1 MSSLFEGTFCHHWY
15 ITKCLAHKR
24 CSVIIC
30 WTSEYWPSVCSTVSI
45 SETESCVNIW
55 FILKFSSVQ
64 SLSRV
69 RLFTTPWITA
79 RQASL
84 SITNSRSSPRLTSI
98 ESFSDH
104 LKYSARNSIHS
115 KYLAKRQKPTERRKF
130 PKVYRKV
137 KLKESEIAQS
147 SPTLC
152 SPMDCSPPGSS
163 IHGIFQARVLEGGP
177 L

>member
-1 MSSLFEGTFCHHWY
+1 MDGRAWWAAVHEVARSQTQLNDFTFTFSL
-15 ITKCLAHKR
+15 I
-24 CSVIIC
+24 
-30 WTSEYWPSVCSTVSI
+30 
-45 SETESCVNIW
+45 
-55 FILKFSSVQ
+55 Q
-64 SLSRV
+64 SLSHI
-69 RLFTTPWITA
+69 RLFATPWTAA

-104 LKYSARNSIHS
+104 LKHSACNSIHS

-130 PKVYRKV
+130 LKVYRKV

-163 IHGIFQARVLEGGP
+163 IHGIFQARMLEWGAIAFSI
-177 L
+177 